1 VHLRPAAT
9 MSNPVQTP
17 SSSNEIIT
25 QDQKLL
31 ASLSLTPGLDTTTL
45 NTTDSTNMM
54 ASPELAL
61 VWPLT
66 DFASTTCSRPIATIL
81 RFLHFHALV
90 ARPTTP
96 PTILIQTPEDLGNGR
111 LEDEQLFVQ
120 LVREACRMF
129 HRPCTEDATTS
140 YDVVMSYFPL
150 ADQDQA
156 QRLVELT
163 NRCHGPLFVL
173 CGDCEILGMP
183 TSADDEKERGLDSL
197 RVEMLLKQTFSSL
210 RSSGAS
216 IAVEYARGGED
227 AKRARE
233 ENCALRK
240 HQRNQLVGEQELLLL
255 SQKWQMFFET
265 NKKEGEQ
272 KTSTNGTSTNE
283 DKPASPVLPPKI
295 VAFQKRLRSWYYTRL
310 VLWNEFDDETAV
322 KLMKKHGTQESY
334 DVYLRN
340 AVVTKWI
347 KQTGLKSEQL
357 WEESN
362 VWEAIDLVKH

>member
-1 VHLRPAAT
+1 

-120 LVREACRMF
+120 LVREACRDRLDQILEKSV
-129 HRPCTEDATTS
+129 HIDVKTQKVTELSAKTE
-140 YDVVMSYFPL
+140 V
-150 ADQDQA
+150 AR
-156 QRLVELT
+156 RLQTMPREL
-163 NRCHGPLFVL
+163 
-173 CGDCEILGMP
+173 
-183 TSADDEKERGLDSL
+183 
-197 RVEMLLKQTFSSL
+197 
-210 RSSGAS
+210 
-216 IAVEYARGGED
+216 
-227 AKRARE
+227 
-233 ENCALRK
+233 
-240 HQRNQLVGEQELLLL
+240 
-255 SQKWQMFFET
+255 
-265 NKKEGEQ
+265 
-272 KTSTNGTSTNE
+272 
-283 DKPASPVLPPKI
+283 
-295 VAFQKRLRSWYYTRL
+295 
-310 VLWNEFDDETAV
+310 
-322 KLMKKHGTQESY
+322 
-334 DVYLRN
+334 
-340 AVVTKWI
+340 
-347 KQTGLKSEQL
+347 
-357 WEESN
+357 
-362 VWEAIDLVKH
+362 DL